1 MDSSIDYIF
10 KYPPTSF
17 VPMARLL
24 LLLSLVVMS
33 LLVVTSVSAAF
44 AQAQSV
50 PGANWEM
57 VNYGPNGGS
66 YSPQTQI
73 TKENVQY
80 LETKWIFPFTKSP
93 NPLKIGS
100 TTVGTTSASLIVDG
114 VVYQSMNDR
123 RVLAIDATTGKF
135 LWNNSFGGNFFDRA
149 KILSTYPWISSVGG
163 HIHAMSYY
171 RDKGWLISSSN
182 SCGTYAIDAKT
193 GKTAWSIGQELM
205 CGTNAEMGEPLKGII
220 GSLGNQGYVNG
231 HAHPPVFLG
240 NIMFIPIGGGSGN
253 GGRAFVTAFDVS
265 DTSNIK
271 RLYREFIMP
280 PAQGDP
286 NWAIDLCTKV
296 GGNGWYFE
304 YPKYLEGINHPARD
318 RAPTYLG
325 TKCTEAPADVLRNDW
340 IDMVP
345 GSPSF
350 GKMHTASATSP
361 VWGHYPLDPETG
373 IVYMGWGDEGPYT
386 NLTHRYGPGVPGSG
400 FTAHDIRTGKMIWF
414 YDAVIHDMWDY
425 DCAWGGILAK
435 TSAGQKVF
443 IKGCKAGVVY
453 ALDAATGKPV
463 WILDPPTI
471 LRNTGTN
478 YGVDK
483 NNDPK
488 SKDACCR
495 LTKEDMGRPW
505 YNYPAKVTQTTSCF
519 TSCLESDLAADGKKV
534 YVASFNEPRT
544 KTIANV
550 RPFGNQGVD
559 ERQWQNP
566 EWADKLNTDIYA
578 ADISTGKEIWRYH
591 IDKVGYRGGLT
602 VAGGL
607 VMAYASDGNLKFI
620 DADTGKLVNEKFFG
634 IPVNIQPTVGATREG
649 KMRVLVYVGG
659 GQTTYFGNGLGL
671 DGALV
676 AFGLPDTLPQPQVV
690 TKEVI
695 KEVPKEVIKEV
706 PKEVVREVT
715 VETVSPISYAAIGI
729 GIVIAVVGIVLSR
742 RRKAS

>member
-1 MDSSIDYIF
+1 
-10 KYPPTSF
+10 
-17 VPMARLL
+17 MARLL
-24 LLLSLVVMS
+24 LLSSLVVMS
-33 LLVVTSVSAAF
+33 MLLMTSLSAVY

-66 YSPQTQI
+66 SSPQTQI

-80 LETKWIFPFTKSP
+80 LETKWIYPYTRNP
-93 NPLKIGS
+93 NPGKIGT
-100 TTVGTTSASLIVDG
+100 TTVGTTSAPLIVDG
-114 VVYQSMNDR
+114 VVYVSMNDR

-135 LWNNSFGGNFFDRA
+135 LWNNSFGSNFFDRA
-149 KILSTYPWISSVGG
+149 KILATYPWISSVGG
-163 HIHAMSYY
+163 HIHAMSYF
-171 RDKGWLISSSN
+171 REKGWLMSSSN

-193 GKTAWSIGQELM
+193 GKTVWSIGQELM
-205 CGTNAEMGEPLKGII
+205 CGTNAEFGEPLKGII

-304 YPKYLEGINHPARD
+304 YPKYLEGINHPRRD
-318 RAPTYLG
+318 REPTYLA
-325 TKCTEAPADVLRNDW
+325 TKCTDAPADVVRNDW
-340 IDMVP
+340 MDMVP
-345 GSPSF
+345 SSPSF
-350 GKMHTASATSP
+350 GKMHSASATSP

-400 FTAHDIRTGKMIWF
+400 FTAHDVRTGKMIWWF
-414 YDAVIHDMWDY
+414 DAVVRDLWDY
-425 DCAWGGILAK
+425 DCSWGGIFAK

-443 IKGCKAGVVY
+443 IKGCKAGVIF

-463 WILDPPTI
+463 WIHDPPSI
-471 LRNTGTN
+471 IRNLGTN

-483 NNDPK
+483 DNNPNG
-488 SKDACCR
+488 KDACCR
-495 LTKEDMGRPW
+495 LTKEDMGKPW
-505 YNYPAKVTQTTSCF
+505 YHYPSKEARITTSCF
-519 TSCLESDLAADGKKV
+519 TSCLESDIAFDGKKV

-544 KTIANV
+544 KTITNV
-550 RPFGNQGVD
+550 RPFGNQGQD

-566 EWADKLNTDIYA
+566 QWADKLNTDIIA
-578 ADISTGKEIWRYH
+578 IDINTGKEVWKYH
-591 IDKVGYRGGLT
+591 IDKVGYRGALT

-620 DADTGKLVNEKFFG
+620 DAETGKLVNEKFFG
-634 IPVNIQPTVGATREG
+634 IPVNVQPTIGATKEG

-671 DGALV
+671 DGSLI
-676 AFGLPDTLPQPQVV
+676 AFGVPDALPQPQVV

-715 VETVSPISYAAIGI
+715 VETVSPISYAVIGI
-729 GIVIAVVGIVLSR
+729 GIVIAVIGVVLSR